1 MALPK
6 LGRANIFYFLIFSL
20 FHLLQTALCL
30 SITRLHCSLISFLWP
45 FASLF
50 LCSWPQESRTGLL
63 ISWPAVLLVHTCSF
77 SLPGRRTGLYF
88 CFSAADRRQDAAA
101 HGRAAELWCSECV
114 SGYCWSAPPK
124 AALPPALFSVSRD
137 SSPPCL
143 TDCRKG
149 VVTNICS
156 ALYIQC
162 TLIHSFPTVIHEI
175 SVIPLLEM
183 GKLRLK
189 ENKMF
194 AQG

>member
-1 MALPK
+1 MHGEHKANFQHQSYSHAEHFPCCLFSVVGNIHCMALPK

-50 LCSWPQESRTGLL
+50 LCFWPQESRTGLL

-88 CFSAADRRQDAAA
+88 CFSAADRRQDVAA

-114 SGYCWSAPPK
+114 SGYCWSALPK

-143 TDCRKG
+143 AYRLYKG
-149 VVTNICS
+149 RRN
-156 ALYIQC
+156 
-162 TLIHSFPTVIHEI
+162 
-175 SVIPLLEM
+175 
-183 GKLRLK
+183 
-189 ENKMF
+189 
-194 AQG
+194 